1 MAGLCFGSAW
11 YHLSPSNDTL
21 VWDRL
26 AISATCSA
34 LLVALLA
41 ENVTPRIQRFGLLPA
56 LLLGAGSVV
65 YWHWSDD
72 LRLYIWAQL
81 APMLAAPAVILLF
94 PARHSLRSW
103 LLFGLA
109 CYGAAKLA
117 ELADGSIFQVSA
129 GLLGGHTVKHLLAAL
144 AAAAIHLMLLRRR
157 ALSPDTARSAFE
169 RSARAAAPQPLSM
182 KSRTR

>member
-1 MAGLCFGSAW
+1 M
-11 YHLSPSNDTL
+11 
-21 VWDRL
+21 
-26 AISATCSA
+26 
-34 LLVALLA
+34 
-41 ENVTPRIQRFGLLPA
+41 TPRIQRFGLLPA

-157 ALSPDTARSAFE
+157 APLPGYRAKRIRTKRSGCRPSTLVHE
-169 RSARAAAPQPLSM
+169 VSYKMTSHCW
-182 KSRTR
+182 